1 MSTILSYNFWNG
13 FSCCQFALLM
23 MMRNANDAGKSTK
36 AWPHIGNKLTERSL
50 IVKVALGGDEGGGW
64 AQEAGAVTHPGSK
77 TLLAITTSS
86 YLGIA
91 TSPRSCLLHCTTVLH
106 RNQLLKNLADSV
118 FQFATASCE
127 LEPSL
132 GLSGQIWKC
141 RLADNW
147 TAGLPIVNCGNWQ
160 LSSSLSVSFSSFSSL
175 RSSQRRKKQPE

>member
-13 FSCCQFALLM
+13 FSCCQFALLL

-106 RNQLLKNLADSV
+106 RHQLLKKKKI
-118 FQFATASCE
+118 Q
-127 LEPSL
+127 
-132 GLSGQIWKC
+132 QI
-141 RLADNW
+141 
-147 TAGLPIVNCGNWQ
+147 Q
-160 LSSSLSVSFSSFSSL
+160 FSSL
-175 RSSQRRKKQPE
+175 LLHRVSWSQAWGCLAKYGNAD